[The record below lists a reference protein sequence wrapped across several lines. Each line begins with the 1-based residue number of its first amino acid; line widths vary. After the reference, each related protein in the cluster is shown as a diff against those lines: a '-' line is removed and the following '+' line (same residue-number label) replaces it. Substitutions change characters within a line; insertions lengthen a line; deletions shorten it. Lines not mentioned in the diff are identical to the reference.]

1 MRTGG
6 SHISNDRM
14 RVKRKNE
21 YAGKGLGEH
30 WSPPLLYRHF
40 ANTSWHCHAPSDL
53 PDQGERVE
61 TPLHPGELLPN
72 VRSRWEAQILKHQGA
87 PVREDGGSDTLF
99 RTSGQAPKNP
109 PRAFK
114 LLPLNKTSARFRS

>member
-30 WSPPLLYRHF
+30 WSPPSF
-40 ANTSWHCHAPSDL
+40 IPSFRKYVMAL
-53 PDQGERVE
+53 
-61 TPLHPGELLPN
+61 
-72 VRSRWEAQILKHQGA
+72 SRTVG
-87 PVREDGGSDTLF
+87 
-99 RTSGQAPKNP
+99 
-109 PRAFK
+109 
-114 LLPLNKTSARFRS
+114 SARPG